1 MRIDHVIYATHD
13 LDGAAARVEAQVGVA
28 AVGGGRHDGLGTH
41 NRIVSLG
48 DTYIELLAI
57 CDADEA
63 AGSPLGR
70 ALRQRIEQAGEGL
83 MGWAVEVDDVQPVA
97 ARLKTEILTVG
108 RQGRQARL
116 TGTLESLRDP
126 YLPFFIAREAGD
138 HHPGAGEHARNISW
152 IEVTGDVA
160 RLEWWLDGAALPVRI
175 ATGAPAITAVGVG
188 DRVLG

>member
-13 LDGAAARVEAQVGVA
+13 LAGAAARVEAQVGVA

-41 NRIVSLG
+41 NRIVPLG
-48 DTYIELLAI
+48 DTYVELLAV

-83 MGWAVEVDDVQPVA
+83 MGWAVEVDDVTPIA
-97 ARLKTEILTVG
+97 ARLKTQIVTVG
-108 RQGRQARL
+108 RQGRQAQL
-116 TGTLESLRDP
+116 TGTIESLREP
-126 YLPFFIAREAGD
+126 YLPFFIAREAGEP
-138 HHPGAGEHARNISW
+138 HPGGGEHAPRIDW
-152 IEVTGDVA
+152 IEVSGDVA
-160 RLEWWLDGAALPVRI
+160 RLERWLDGAALAVRI